1 MDLRCTKKQYSQLIL
16 KDLNIWID
24 LNLKIGDWVG
34 ATLRNYFRSMNG
46 GERNLESELLKNFI
60 NVLDEG
66 CLH

>member
-1 MDLRCTKKQYSQLIL
+1 MEKKVCGEPSQEYTGGRSGERFPL
-16 KDLNIWID
+16 KLF
-24 LNLKIGDWVG
+24 GETWVG